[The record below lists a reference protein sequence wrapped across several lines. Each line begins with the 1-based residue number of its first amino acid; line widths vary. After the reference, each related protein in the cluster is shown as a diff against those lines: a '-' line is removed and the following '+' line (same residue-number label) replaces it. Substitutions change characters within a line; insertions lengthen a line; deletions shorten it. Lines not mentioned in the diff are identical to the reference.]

1 MSVQNPMTSILKWLK
16 LLADPTRVRILRI
29 LRKEKLSVA
38 EIQNV
43 LGMGQSR
50 ISSHLAQLKSS
61 GLVKDER
68 FGKNIYYE
76 IVEPN
81 DAEREAL
88 NRIFAVIDSASKEIP
103 ECFEDSEALKLAIE
117 KRSDKARAYFDELAG
132 NFGQKYV
139 PGRSWKSLAEMLLQI
154 MDPGIVA
161 DLGSGEGTLTQL
173 LAQRA
178 TKVIAIDSSNKMIN
192 YASKISQENGYDNIE
207 YRLGDIQ
214 SPPIDD
220 NTVNLTILSQ
230 ALHHT
235 DKPQI
240 AIEEAFRITVPGGRV
255 VILDLLR
262 HDFEQARD
270 IYADI
275 WLGFTEIEL
284 REYLKNAGFIS
295 IQTAIV
301 DKEQKAPHFE
311 TLMAIAL
318 KNNN

>member
-1 MSVQNPMTSILKWLK
+1 MTSILKWLK

-50 ISSHLAQLKSS
+50 ISSHLSQLKSS
-61 GLVKDER
+61 GLLKDER
-68 FGKNIYYE
+68 FGKNIFYE
-76 IVEPN
+76 IIEPHEV
-81 DAEREAL
+81 EREAL

-103 ECFEDSEALKLAIE
+103 ECFEDSEALKLALE

-178 TKVIAIDSSNKMIN
+178 TKVIAIDSSNKMIS
-192 YASKISQENGYDNIE
+192 YASKISKENGYNNIE
-207 YRLGDIQ
+207 YRLGDIE

-220 NTVNLTILSQ
+220 GTVNLTILSQ

-235 DKPQI
+235 TKPQI
-240 AIEEAFRITVPGGRV
+240 AIDEAFRITAPGGRV

-262 HDFEQARD
+262 HDFEQAHEL
-270 IYADI
+270 YADV

-284 REYLKNAGFIS
+284 IEYLKNAGFIS

-301 DKEQKAPHFE
+301 DKEQQTPHFE

-318 KNNN
+318 KNK

>member
-1 MSVQNPMTSILKWLK
+1 MTSILKWLK

-50 ISSHLAQLKSS
+50 ISSHLSQLKSS
-61 GLVKDER
+61 GLLKDER
-68 FGKNIYYE
+68 FGKNIFYE
-76 IVEPN
+76 IIEPHEV
-81 DAEREAL
+81 EREAL

-103 ECFEDSEALKLAIE
+103 ECFEDSEALKLALA

-178 TKVIAIDSSNKMIN
+178 TKVIAIDSSNKMIS
-192 YASKISQENGYDNIE
+192 YASKISQENGYNNIE
-207 YRLGDIQ
+207 YRLGDIE
-214 SPPIDD
+214 SPPINDG
-220 NTVNLTILSQ
+220 TVNLTILSQ

-235 DKPQI
+235 TKPQI
-240 AIEEAFRITVPGGRV
+240 AIDEAFRITAPGGRV

-262 HDFEQARD
+262 HDFEQAHEL
-270 IYADI
+270 YADV

-284 REYLKNAGFIS
+284 IEYLKNAGFIS

-301 DKEQKAPHFE
+301 DKEQQAPHFE

-318 KNNN
+318 KNK

>member
-1 MSVQNPMTSILKWLK
+1 MTSILKWLK

-50 ISSHLAQLKSS
+50 ISSHLSQLKSS
-61 GLVKDER
+61 GLLKDER
-68 FGKNIYYE
+68 FGKNIFYE
-76 IVEPN
+76 IIDPN
-81 DAEREAL
+81 EVEREAL

-103 ECFEDSEALKLAIE
+103 ECFEDSEALKLALE

-178 TKVIAIDSSNKMIN
+178 TKVIVIDSSNKMIS

-207 YRLGDIQ
+207 YRLGDIE

-235 DKPQI
+235 TKPQI
-240 AIEEAFRITVPGGRV
+240 AIDEAFRITAPGGRV

-262 HDFEQARD
+262 HDFEQAHEL
-270 IYADI
+270 YADV

-284 REYLKNAGFIS
+284 IEYLKNAGFIS

-301 DKEQKAPHFE
+301 DKEQQAPHFE

-318 KNNN
+318 KNK

>member
-1 MSVQNPMTSILKWLK
+1 MSVQNLMTSILKWLK

-61 GLVKDER
+61 GLLKDER

-88 NRIFAVIDSASKEIP
+88 NRIFAVIDSASEEIP
-103 ECFEDSEALKLAIE
+103 ECFEDLEALKLAIE

-132 NFGQKYV
+132 NFGQEYV

-178 TKVIAIDSSNKMIN
+178 TKVIAIDSSNKMIS
-192 YASKISQENGYDNIE
+192 YASKISQENGYHNIE

-270 IYADI
+270 LYADI

-318 KNNN
+318 KNN

>member
-1 MSVQNPMTSILKWLK
+1 MTSILKWLK

-50 ISSHLAQLKSS
+50 ISSHLSQLKSS
-61 GLVKDER
+61 GLLKDER
-68 FGKNIYYE
+68 FGKNIFYE
-76 IVEPN
+76 IIDPN
-81 DAEREAL
+81 EVEREAL

-103 ECFEDSEALKLAIE
+103 ECFEDSEALKLALE

-178 TKVIAIDSSNKMIN
+178 TKVIAIDSSNKMIS

-207 YRLGDIQ
+207 YRLGDIE

-235 DKPQI
+235 TKPQI
-240 AIEEAFRITVPGGRV
+240 AIDEAFRITAPGGRV

-262 HDFEQARD
+262 HDFEQAHEL
-270 IYADI
+270 YADV

-284 REYLKNAGFIS
+284 IEYLKNAGFIS

-301 DKEQKAPHFE
+301 DKEQQAPHFE

-318 KNNN
+318 KNK

>member
-1 MSVQNPMTSILKWLK
+1 MTSILKWLK

-61 GLVKDER
+61 GLLKDER

-76 IVEPN
+76 IIEPN
-81 DAEREAL
+81 DSEKEAL
-88 NRIFAVIDSASKEIP
+88 NKIFAVTDSASKEIP
-103 ECFEDSEALKLAIE
+103 ECYEDSEALKLAIE

-178 TKVIAIDSSNKMIN
+178 TKVIAIDSSKKMID
-192 YASKISQENGYDNIE
+192 YALKISRENGYNNIE

-220 NTVNLTILSQ
+220 NAVNLTILSQ

-235 DKPQI
+235 AKPQI
-240 AIEEAFRITVPGGRV
+240 AINEAFRITAPGGRV

-270 IYADI
+270 LYADV

-284 REYLKNAGFIS
+284 REYIKKAGFIS

-311 TLMAIAL
+311 TLMAIAM
-318 KNNN
+318 KMDN

>member
-1 MSVQNPMTSILKWLK
+1 MASILKWLK

-50 ISSHLAQLKSS
+50 ISSHLSQLKSS
-61 GLVKDER
+61 GLLKDER
-68 FGKNIYYE
+68 FGKNIFYE
-76 IVEPN
+76 IIEPHEV
-81 DAEREAL
+81 EREAL

-103 ECFEDSEALKLAIE
+103 ECFEDSEALKLALE

-178 TKVIAIDSSNKMIN
+178 TKVIAIDSSNKMIS
-192 YASKISQENGYDNIE
+192 YASKISQENGYNNIE
-207 YRLGDIQ
+207 YRLGDIE
-214 SPPIDD
+214 SPPINDG
-220 NTVNLTILSQ
+220 TVNLTILSQ

-235 DKPQI
+235 TKPQI
-240 AIEEAFRITVPGGRV
+240 AIDEAFRITAPGGRV

-262 HDFEQARD
+262 HDFEQAHEL
-270 IYADI
+270 YADV

-284 REYLKNAGFIS
+284 IEYLKNAGFIS

-301 DKEQKAPHFE
+301 DKEQQAPHFE

-318 KNNN
+318 KNK

>member
-1 MSVQNPMTSILKWLK
+1 MTSILKWLK

-50 ISSHLAQLKSS
+50 ISSHLSQLKSS
-61 GLVKDER
+61 GLLKDER
-68 FGKNIYYE
+68 FGKNIFYE
-76 IVEPN
+76 IIEPHEV
-81 DAEREAL
+81 EREAL

-103 ECFEDSEALKLAIE
+103 ECFEDSEALKLALE

-178 TKVIAIDSSNKMIN
+178 TKVIAIDSSNKMIS
-192 YASKISQENGYDNIE
+192 YASKISKENGYNNIE
-207 YRLGDIQ
+207 YRLGDIE

-220 NTVNLTILSQ
+220 GTVNLTILSQ

-235 DKPQI
+235 TKPQI
-240 AIEEAFRITVPGGRV
+240 AIDEAFRITAPGGRV

-262 HDFEQARD
+262 HDFEQAHEL
-270 IYADI
+270 YADV

-284 REYLKNAGFIS
+284 IEYLKNAGFIS

-301 DKEQKAPHFE
+301 DKEQQAPHFE

-318 KNNN
+318 KNK

>member
-1 MSVQNPMTSILKWLK
+1 MTSILKWLK

-29 LRKEKLSVA
+29 LSKEKLSVA

-61 GLVKDER
+61 GLLKDER

-76 IVEPN
+76 IIEPN
-81 DAEREAL
+81 DSEKEAL
-88 NRIFAVIDSASKEIP
+88 NKIFAVTDSASKEIP
-103 ECFEDSEALKLAIE
+103 ECYEDSEALKLAIE

-154 MDPGIVA
+154 MNPEIVA

-178 TKVIAIDSSNKMIN
+178 TKVIAIDSSKKMID
-192 YASKISQENGYDNIE
+192 YALKISRENGYNNIE

-220 NTVNLTILSQ
+220 NAVNLTILSQ

-235 DKPQI
+235 AKPQI
-240 AIEEAFRITVPGGRV
+240 AINEAFRITAPGGRV

-270 IYADI
+270 LYADV

-284 REYLKNAGFIS
+284 REYIKKAGFIS

-311 TLMAIAL
+311 TLMAIAM
-318 KNNN
+318 KMDN

>member
-1 MSVQNPMTSILKWLK
+1 MASILKWLK

-50 ISSHLAQLKSS
+50 ISSHLSQLKSS
-61 GLVKDER
+61 GLLKDER
-68 FGKNIYYE
+68 FGKNIFYE
-76 IVEPN
+76 IIEPHEV
-81 DAEREAL
+81 EREAL

-103 ECFEDSEALKLAIE
+103 ECFEDSEALKLALA

-178 TKVIAIDSSNKMIN
+178 TKVIAIDSSNKMIS
-192 YASKISQENGYDNIE
+192 YASKISQENGYNNIE
-207 YRLGDIQ
+207 YRLGDIE
-214 SPPIDD
+214 SPPINDG
-220 NTVNLTILSQ
+220 TVNLTILSQ

-235 DKPQI
+235 TKPQI
-240 AIEEAFRITVPGGRV
+240 AIDEAFRITAPGGRV

-262 HDFEQARD
+262 HDFEQAHEL
-270 IYADI
+270 YADV

-284 REYLKNAGFIS
+284 IEYLKNAGFIS

-301 DKEQKAPHFE
+301 DKEQQAPHFE

-318 KNNN
+318 KNK

>member
-1 MSVQNPMTSILKWLK
+1 MTSILKWLK

-50 ISSHLAQLKSS
+50 ISSHLSQLKSS
-61 GLVKDER
+61 GLLKDER
-68 FGKNIYYE
+68 FGKNIFYE
-76 IVEPN
+76 IIEPHEV
-81 DAEREAL
+81 EREAL

-103 ECFEDSEALKLAIE
+103 ECFEDSEALKLALE

-178 TKVIAIDSSNKMIN
+178 TKVIAIDSSNKMIS
-192 YASKISQENGYDNIE
+192 YASKISQENGYNNIE
-207 YRLGDIQ
+207 YRLGDIE

-220 NTVNLTILSQ
+220 GTVNLTILSQ

-235 DKPQI
+235 TKPQI
-240 AIEEAFRITVPGGRV
+240 AIDEAFRITAPGGRV

-262 HDFEQARD
+262 HDFEQAHEL
-270 IYADI
+270 YADV

-284 REYLKNAGFIS
+284 IEYLKNAGFIS

-301 DKEQKAPHFE
+301 DKEQQAPHFE

-318 KNNN
+318 KNK

>member
-1 MSVQNPMTSILKWLK
+1 MTSILKWLK

-50 ISSHLAQLKSS
+50 ISSHLSQLKSS
-61 GLVKDER
+61 GLLKDER
-68 FGKNIYYE
+68 FGKNIFYE
-76 IVEPN
+76 LIEPHEV
-81 DAEREAL
+81 EREAL
-88 NRIFAVIDSASKEIP
+88 NRIFVVIDSASKEIP
-103 ECFEDSEALKLAIE
+103 ECFEDSEALKLALA

-178 TKVIAIDSSNKMIN
+178 TKVIAIDSSNKMIS
-192 YASKISQENGYDNIE
+192 YASKISQENGYNNIE
-207 YRLGDIQ
+207 YRLGDIE

-220 NTVNLTILSQ
+220 GTVNLTILSQ

-235 DKPQI
+235 TKPQI
-240 AIEEAFRITVPGGRV
+240 AIDEAFRITAPGGRV

-262 HDFEQARD
+262 HDFEQAHEL
-270 IYADI
+270 YADV

-284 REYLKNAGFIS
+284 IEYLKNAGFIS

-301 DKEQKAPHFE
+301 DKEQQAPHFE

-318 KNNN
+318 KNK

>member
-1 MSVQNPMTSILKWLK
+1 MASILKWLK

-61 GLVKDER
+61 GLLKDER

-76 IVEPN
+76 IIEPN
-81 DAEREAL
+81 DSEKEAL
-88 NRIFAVIDSASKEIP
+88 NKIFAVIDSASGEIP
-103 ECFEDSEALKLAIE
+103 ECFEDSEALKLALE

-178 TKVIAIDSSNKMIN
+178 TKVIAIDSSKKMID
-192 YASKISQENGYDNIE
+192 YALKISRDNGYDNIE

-220 NTVNLTILSQ
+220 ATVNLTILSQ

-235 DKPQI
+235 AKPQI
-240 AIEEAFRITVPGGRV
+240 AINEAFRITAPGGRV

-270 IYADI
+270 LYADV

-284 REYLKNAGFIS
+284 REYLKKAGFIS

-311 TLMAIAL
+311 TLMAIAM
-318 KNNN
+318 KMDN

>member
-1 MSVQNPMTSILKWLK
+1 MTSILKWLK

-61 GLVKDER
+61 GLLKDER

-76 IVEPN
+76 IIEPN
-81 DAEREAL
+81 DSEKETL
-88 NRIFAVIDSASKEIP
+88 NKIFAVIDSASEEIL
-103 ECFEDSEALKLAIE
+103 ECHEDSEALKLAIE

-178 TKVIAIDSSNKMIN
+178 TKVIAIDSSKKMID
-192 YASKISQENGYDNIE
+192 YALKISRENGYNNIE

-220 NTVNLTILSQ
+220 NAVNLTILSQ

-235 DKPQI
+235 AKPQI
-240 AIEEAFRITVPGGRV
+240 AINEAFRITAPGGRV

-270 IYADI
+270 LYADV

-284 REYLKNAGFIS
+284 REYLKKAGFIS

-311 TLMAIAL
+311 TLMAIAM
-318 KNNN
+318 KMDN

>member
-1 MSVQNPMTSILKWLK
+1 MTSILKWLK

-50 ISSHLAQLKSS
+50 ISSHLSQLKSS
-61 GLVKDER
+61 GLLKDER
-68 FGKNIYYE
+68 FGKNIFYE
-76 IVEPN
+76 IIEPHEV
-81 DAEREAL
+81 EREAL

-103 ECFEDSEALKLAIE
+103 ECFEDSEALKLALE

-178 TKVIAIDSSNKMIN
+178 TKVIAIDSSNKMIS
-192 YASKISQENGYDNIE
+192 YASKISKENGYNNIE
-207 YRLGDIQ
+207 YRLGDIE

-220 NTVNLTILSQ
+220 GTVNLSILSQ

-235 DKPQI
+235 TKPQI
-240 AIEEAFRITVPGGRV
+240 AIDEAFRITAPGGRV

-262 HDFEQARD
+262 HDFEQAHEL
-270 IYADI
+270 YADV

-284 REYLKNAGFIS
+284 IEYLKNAGFIS

-301 DKEQKAPHFE
+301 DKEQQAPHFE

-318 KNNN
+318 KNK

>member
-1 MSVQNPMTSILKWLK
+1 MS
-16 LLADPTRVRILRI
+16 
-29 LRKEKLSVA
+29 
-38 EIQNV
+38 
-43 LGMGQSR
+43 
-50 ISSHLAQLKSS
+50 
-61 GLVKDER
+61 
-68 FGKNIYYE
+68 
-76 IVEPN
+76 
-81 DAEREAL
+81 
-88 NRIFAVIDSASKEIP
+88 
-103 ECFEDSEALKLAIE
+103 ECFEDSEALKLALE

-161 DLGSGEGTLTQL
+161 DLGSGEGTLAQL

-178 TKVIAIDSSNKMIN
+178 TKVIAIDSSKKMIG
-192 YASKISQENGYDNIE
+192 YASKISQENGYENIE

-235 DKPQI
+235 AKPQI
-240 AIEEAFRITVPGGRV
+240 AINEAFRITAPGGKV
-255 VILDLLR
+255 VVLDLLR

-270 IYADI
+270 LYADV

-284 REYLKNAGFIS
+284 REYLKNAGFLS

-311 TLMAIAL
+311 TLMAIAE
-318 KNNN
+318 KKG

>member
-1 MSVQNPMTSILKWLK
+1 MTSILKWLK

-50 ISSHLAQLKSS
+50 ISSHLSQLKSS
-61 GLVKDER
+61 GLLKDER
-68 FGKNIYYE
+68 FGKNIFYE
-76 IVEPN
+76 LIEPHEV
-81 DAEREAL
+81 EREAL

-103 ECFEDSEALKLAIE
+103 ECFEDSEALKLALA

-178 TKVIAIDSSNKMIN
+178 TKVIAIDSSNKMIS
-192 YASKISQENGYDNIE
+192 YASKISQENGYNNIE
-207 YRLGDIQ
+207 YRLGDIE

-220 NTVNLTILSQ
+220 GTVNLTILSQ

-235 DKPQI
+235 TKPQI
-240 AIEEAFRITVPGGRV
+240 AIDEAFRITAPGGRV

-262 HDFEQARD
+262 HDFEQAHEL
-270 IYADI
+270 YADV

-284 REYLKNAGFIS
+284 IEYLKNAGFIS

-301 DKEQKAPHFE
+301 DKEQQAPHFE

-318 KNNN
+318 KNK

>member
-1 MSVQNPMTSILKWLK
+1 MTSILKWLK

-50 ISSHLAQLKSS
+50 ISSHLSQLKSS
-61 GLVKDER
+61 GLLKDER
-68 FGKNIYYE
+68 FGKNIFYE
-76 IVEPN
+76 IIEPHEV
-81 DAEREAL
+81 EREAL

-103 ECFEDSEALKLAIE
+103 ECFEDSEALKLALE

-178 TKVIAIDSSNKMIN
+178 TKVIAIDSSNKMIS
-192 YASKISQENGYDNIE
+192 YASKISKENGYNNIE
-207 YRLGDIQ
+207 YRLGDIE

-220 NTVNLTILSQ
+220 GTVNLTILSQ

-235 DKPQI
+235 TKPQI
-240 AIEEAFRITVPGGRV
+240 AIDEAFRITAPGGRV

-262 HDFEQARD
+262 HDFEQAHEL
-270 IYADI
+270 YADV

-284 REYLKNAGFIS
+284 IEYLKNAGFIS

-301 DKEQKAPHFE
+301 DKEQQPPHFE

-318 KNNN
+318 KNK

>member
-1 MSVQNPMTSILKWLK
+1 MTSILKWLK

-50 ISSHLAQLKSS
+50 ISSHLSQLKSS
-61 GLVKDER
+61 GLLKDER
-68 FGKNIYYE
+68 FGKNIFYE
-76 IVEPN
+76 LIEPN
-81 DAEREAL
+81 DGEREAL

-103 ECFEDSEALKLAIE
+103 ECSEDSEALKLALE

-178 TKVIAIDSSNKMIN
+178 TKVIAIDSSNKMIS
-192 YASKISQENGYDNIE
+192 YASKISQENGYNNIE
-207 YRLGDIQ
+207 YRLGDIE
-214 SPPIDD
+214 SPPLDD

-235 DKPQI
+235 TKPQI
-240 AIEEAFRITVPGGRV
+240 AIDEAFRITAPGGRV

-262 HDFEQARD
+262 HDFEQAHEL
-270 IYADI
+270 YADV

-284 REYLKNAGFIS
+284 IEYLKNAGFIS

-301 DKEQKAPHFE
+301 DKEQQAPHFE

-318 KNNN
+318 KNK

>member
-1 MSVQNPMTSILKWLK
+1 MTSILKWLK

-50 ISSHLAQLKSS
+50 ISSHLSQLKSS
-61 GLVKDER
+61 GLLKDER
-68 FGKNIYYE
+68 FGKNIFYE
-76 IVEPN
+76 LIEPHEV
-81 DAEREAL
+81 EREAL

-103 ECFEDSEALKLAIE
+103 ECFEDSEALKLALE

-178 TKVIAIDSSNKMIN
+178 TKVIAIDSSNKMIS
-192 YASKISQENGYDNIE
+192 YASKISQENGYNNIE
-207 YRLGDIQ
+207 YRLGDIE

-220 NTVNLTILSQ
+220 GTVNLTILSQ

-235 DKPQI
+235 TKPQI
-240 AIEEAFRITVPGGRV
+240 AIDEAFRITAPGGRV

-262 HDFEQARD
+262 HDFEQAHEL
-270 IYADI
+270 YADV

-284 REYLKNAGFIS
+284 IEYLKNAGFIS

-301 DKEQKAPHFE
+301 DKEQQAPHFE

-318 KNNN
+318 KNK

>member
-1 MSVQNPMTSILKWLK
+1 MTSILKWLK

-50 ISSHLAQLKSS
+50 ISSHLSQLKSS
-61 GLVKDER
+61 GLLKDER
-68 FGKNIYYE
+68 FGKNIFYE
-76 IVEPN
+76 IIDPN
-81 DAEREAL
+81 EVEREAL

-103 ECFEDSEALKLAIE
+103 ECFEDSEALKLALE

-178 TKVIAIDSSNKMIN
+178 TKVIAIDSSNKMIS
-192 YASKISQENGYDNIE
+192 YASKISKENGYNNIE
-207 YRLGDIQ
+207 YRLGDIE

-235 DKPQI
+235 TKPQI
-240 AIEEAFRITVPGGRV
+240 AIDEAFRITAPGGRV

-262 HDFEQARD
+262 HDFEQAHEL
-270 IYADI
+270 YADV

-284 REYLKNAGFIS
+284 IEYLKNAGFIS

-301 DKEQKAPHFE
+301 DKEQQAPHFE

-318 KNNN
+318 KNK

>member
-1 MSVQNPMTSILKWLK
+1 MTSILKWLK

-50 ISSHLAQLKSS
+50 ISSHLSQLKSS
-61 GLVKDER
+61 GLLKDER
-68 FGKNIYYE
+68 FGKNIFYE
-76 IVEPN
+76 IIEPHEV
-81 DAEREAL
+81 EREAL

-103 ECFEDSEALKLAIE
+103 ECFEDSEALKLALE

-178 TKVIAIDSSNKMIN
+178 TKVIAIDSSNKMIS
-192 YASKISQENGYDNIE
+192 YASKISQENGYNNIE
-207 YRLGDIQ
+207 YRLGDIE

-220 NTVNLTILSQ
+220 GTVNLTILSQ

-235 DKPQI
+235 TKPQI
-240 AIEEAFRITVPGGRV
+240 AIDEAFRITAPGGRV

-262 HDFEQARD
+262 HDFEQAHEL
-270 IYADI
+270 YADV

-284 REYLKNAGFIS
+284 IEYLKNAGFIS

-301 DKEQKAPHFE
+301 DKEQQTPHFE

-318 KNNN
+318 KNK

>member
-1 MSVQNPMTSILKWLK
+1 MTSILKWLK

-61 GLVKDER
+61 GLLKDER

-76 IVEPN
+76 IIEPN
-81 DAEREAL
+81 DSEKEAL
-88 NRIFAVIDSASKEIP
+88 NKIFAVTDSASKEIP
-103 ECFEDSEALKLAIE
+103 ECYEDSEALKLAIE

-178 TKVIAIDSSNKMIN
+178 TKVIAIDSSKKMID
-192 YASKISQENGYDNIE
+192 YALKISRENGYNNIE
-207 YRLGDIQ
+207 YRIGDIQ

-220 NTVNLTILSQ
+220 NAVNLTILSQ

-235 DKPQI
+235 AKPQI
-240 AIEEAFRITVPGGRV
+240 AINEAFRITAPGGRV

-270 IYADI
+270 LYADV

-284 REYLKNAGFIS
+284 REYIKKAGFIS

-311 TLMAIAL
+311 TLMAIAM
-318 KNNN
+318 KMDN

>member
-1 MSVQNPMTSILKWLK
+1 MTSILKWLK

-61 GLVKDER
+61 GLLKDER

-76 IVEPN
+76 IIEPN
-81 DAEREAL
+81 DSEKEAL
-88 NRIFAVIDSASKEIP
+88 NKIFAVIDSASEEIP
-103 ECFEDSEALKLAIE
+103 ECYEDSEALKLAIE

-154 MDPGIVA
+154 MNPEIVA

-178 TKVIAIDSSNKMIN
+178 TKVIAIDSSKKMID
-192 YASKISQENGYDNIE
+192 YALKISRENGYNNIE

-220 NTVNLTILSQ
+220 NAVNLTILSQ

-235 DKPQI
+235 AKPQI
-240 AIEEAFRITVPGGRV
+240 AINEAFRITAPGGRV

-270 IYADI
+270 LYADV

-284 REYLKNAGFIS
+284 REYLKKSGFIS

-311 TLMAIAL
+311 TLMAIAM
-318 KNNN
+318 KMDN